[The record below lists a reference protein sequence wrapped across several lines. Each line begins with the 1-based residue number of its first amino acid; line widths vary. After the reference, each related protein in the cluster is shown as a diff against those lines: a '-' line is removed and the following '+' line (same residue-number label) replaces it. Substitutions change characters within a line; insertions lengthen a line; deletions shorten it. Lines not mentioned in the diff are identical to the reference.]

1 MGSRRQYLRFKI
13 LSQLPLKIS
22 ILLIILFGLFPRIAL
37 ANPSEFI
44 PQTFTLIDGIF
55 QKIVDLL
62 SAVIFYDIAGFPL
75 IVLWLI
81 VGATFLTFRMKFI
94 NIHGFRHAIEIVRGR
109 YDNPN
114 EPGEVTHFQALA
126 TAVSGTVGIGNVA
139 GVAIAIQLGGPGA
152 VFWMTL
158 GGLLRMSSKFTEVTL
173 GLKYRN
179 INPDGSIAGGPMYYL
194 SKGLSRR
201 GWGQFGQGIATLF
214 AFFCGLSTLV
224 GASIFQTNQSYAAV
238 ANVIPNLS
246 PIIYGM
252 IVAGLVAIVI
262 FGGVKRIG
270 AVAGSLVPAMAVIY
284 IVACLWI
291 LALNFTQIPDAFAK
305 IITEAFAPSALVA
318 GGFGATFSI
327 GLRRSAYSNEAGLGT
342 ASIPHAAAK
351 THEPI
356 REGLVALLEP
366 FIDTII
372 ICNMTALVIIITGEY
387 QQEIYQSLDGDLAG
401 VQMTAGAFSQVFS
414 WFPYLLAV
422 AVFLFAYS
430 TMLGTAYQGM
440 ISWAYLFG
448 NHTILVPKIIYIF
461 GVTIGASVSVGAAL
475 DFTDM
480 MLLAMAFPNLI
491 GCYIL
496 STEVATDLKD
506 YMSRLKS
513 GKMLPV
519 KPQV

>member
-1 MGSRRQYLRFKI
+1 MICLAI
-13 LSQLPLKIS
+13 LTT
-22 ILLIILFGLFPRIAL
+22 AL
-37 ANPSEFI
+37 AAPTEQI
-44 PQTFTLIDGIF
+44 GGIFTVIDGIF
-55 QKIVDLL
+55 QKIVNILD
-62 SAVIFYDIAGFPL
+62 AIIFYNIAGFPL

-81 VGATFLTFRMKFI
+81 IGAIFLTFRMKFI
-94 NIHGFRHAIEIVRGR
+94 NIRGFRHAIDVVRGQ

-158 GGLLRMSSKFTEVTL
+158 GGLLGMTSKFTEVTL

-179 INPDGSIAGGPMYYL
+179 IHPDGTVAGGPMYYL

-201 GWGQFGQGIATLF
+201 GFSKFGRGMATLF

-238 ANVIPNLS
+238 VNVIPNLS
-246 PIIYGM
+246 PGVYGI
-252 IVAGLVAIVI
+252 IVAILVAIVI
-262 FGGVKRIG
+262 LGGMRRIG
-270 AVAGSLVPAMAVIY
+270 AVAGSIVPAMAVIY

-291 LALNFTQIPDAFAK
+291 LVVNFTQIPTAFAK
-305 IITEAFAPSALVA
+305 IITEAFAPSAMVA

-351 THEPI
+351 TNEPI
-356 REGLVALLEP
+356 REGIVALLEP
-366 FIDTII
+366 FIDTIV
-372 ICNMTALVIIITGEY
+372 ICNMTALVIVITGEY
-387 QQEIYQSLDGDLAG
+387 QNEIYQTVGGDIAG
-401 VQMTAGAFSQVFS
+401 VQMTAAAFGQVFN

-430 TMLGTAYQGM
+430 TMIGTAYQGM
-440 ISWAYLFG
+440 ISWTYLFG
-448 NHTILVPKIIYIF
+448 SRTLLIPKIIYIL
-461 GVTIGASVSVGAAL
+461 GVTVGASITVGAAL

-491 GCYIL
+491 GCYL
-496 STEVATDLKD
+496 MSGEVAADLKD
-506 YMSRLKS
+506 YMNRLKS
-513 GKMLPV
+513 GKMQQYE
-519 KPQV
+519 PQITRS

>member
-1 MGSRRQYLRFKI
+1 MSFKLILKIQIKI
-13 LSQLPLKIS
+13 LGLITI
-22 ILLIILFGLFPRIAL
+22 ILLGTQRIAL
-37 ANPSEFI
+37 AAPTEQ
-44 PQTFTLIDGIF
+44 PGGIF
-55 QKIVDLL
+55 TVIDQIFQNIVNVLD
-62 SAVIFYDIAGFPL
+62 AIIFYNIAGFPL

-81 VGATFLTFRMKFI
+81 IGAIFLTFRMKLI
-94 NIHGFRHAIEIVRGR
+94 NIRGFRHAIDIVRGL
-109 YDNPN
+109 YDDPN

-152 VFWMTL
+152 VLWMTL
-158 GGLLRMSSKFTEVTL
+158 GGLFGMTSKFTEVTL

-179 INPDGSIAGGPMYYL
+179 INPDGSVAGGPMYYL

-201 GWGQFGQGIATLF
+201 GFSKFGQGMATLF

-238 ANVIPNLS
+238 VNVFPNLS
-246 PIIYGM
+246 PGIYGI
-252 IVAGLVAIVI
+252 IVAILVAIVI
-262 FGGVKRIG
+262 LGGMKRIG
-270 AVAGSLVPAMAVIY
+270 AVAGRIVPAMAVIY
-284 IVACLWI
+284 IIACLWI
-291 LALNFTQIPDAFAK
+291 LAVNFTQIPSAFAQ
-305 IITEAFAPSALVA
+305 IITEAFAPSAMVA

-351 THEPI
+351 TNEPI

-366 FIDTII
+366 FIDTIV
-372 ICNMTALVIIITGEY
+372 ICNMTALVIVITGEY
-387 QQEIYQSLDGDLAG
+387 KNEIYQNIGGDLAG
-401 VQMTAGAFSQVFS
+401 VQMTAAAFSQVFS

-430 TMLGTAYQGM
+430 TMIGTAYQGM
-440 ISWAYLFG
+440 ISWTYLFG
-448 NHTILVPKIIYIF
+448 SQTLLIPKIIYIL
-461 GVTIGASVSVGAAL
+461 GVTVGASIGVGAAL

-491 GCYIL
+491 GCYL
-496 STEVATDLKD
+496 MSGEVAADLKD

-513 GKMLPV
+513 GKMHQYE
-519 KPQV
+519 PQIKQN

>member
-1 MGSRRQYLRFKI
+1 MSFK
-13 LSQLPLKIS
+13 LLLKIKIKLLVLIS
-22 ILLIILFGLFPRIAL
+22 IILLGTQKTAL
-37 ANPSEFI
+37 AASTEQPGI
-44 PQTFTLIDGIF
+44 IFTVIDQIF
-55 QKIVDLL
+55 QKIVNVLD
-62 SAVIFYDIAGFPL
+62 AIIFYNIAGFPL

-81 VGATFLTFRMKFI
+81 IGAIFLTFRMKLI
-94 NIHGFRHAIEIVRGR
+94 NIRGFRHAIDIIQGK
-109 YDNPN
+109 YDDPN

-152 VFWMTL
+152 VLWMTL
-158 GGLLRMSSKFTEVTL
+158 GGLFGMTSKFTEVTL

-179 INPDGSIAGGPMYYL
+179 INPDGSVAGGPMYYL

-201 GWGQFGQGIATLF
+201 GFSKFGQGMATLF

-246 PIIYGM
+246 PGIYGI
-252 IVAGLVAIVI
+252 IVAILVAIVI
-262 FGGVKRIG
+262 LGGMKRIG
-270 AVAGSLVPAMAVIY
+270 AVASRIVPAMAIIY
-284 IVACLWI
+284 ILACLWI
-291 LALNFTQIPDAFAK
+291 LAVNFTQIPSAFAQ
-305 IITEAFAPSALVA
+305 IITEAFAPSAMVA

-351 THEPI
+351 TNEPI

-366 FIDTII
+366 FIDTIV
-372 ICNMTALVIIITGEY
+372 ICNMTALVIVITGEY
-387 QQEIYQSLDGDLAG
+387 QNEIYQNIGGDLAG
-401 VQMTAGAFSQVFS
+401 VQMTAAAFSQVFS

-430 TMLGTAYQGM
+430 TMIGTAYQGM
-440 ISWAYLFG
+440 ISWTYLFG
-448 NHTILVPKIIYIF
+448 SQTLLIPKLIYIL
-461 GVTIGASVSVGAAL
+461 GVTVGASIGVGAAL

-491 GCYIL
+491 GCYIM
-496 STEVATDLKD
+496 SGEVAADLKD

-513 GKMLPV
+513 GKMHQY
-519 KPQV
+519 KPQIKQN